1 MRSNLLSS
9 GLAENTTNKIQ
20 QVFSH
25 YPQVM
30 RVILYGS
37 RAKGN
42 YHKGSDIDL
51 SIVDHA
57 PAFSDLLKL
66 ENELDDLMLP
76 YNIDLCLYQNIKNED
91 LMAHIQAVGIEFYHQ
106 ASQDIEQS
114 LKQLDKGESIL
125 MQDVIKN
132 TKSKY
137 ER

>member
-1 MRSNLLSS
+1 MRSDLVAS
-9 GLAENTTNKIQ
+9 GLTGSTINKIQ

-76 YNIDLCLYQNIKNED
+76 YKIDLCLFQNIKNAD
-91 LMAHIQAVGIEFYHQ
+91 LVTHIQSIGIEFYHQ
-106 ASQDIEQS
+106 SS
-114 LKQLDKGESIL
+114 LP
-125 MQDVIKN
+125 
-132 TKSKY
+132 
-137 ER
+137 